1 MTDKDV
7 ERVAKAIVTSFE
19 QGSPDLAMEMRM
31 DWQTWAPE
39 ARAAIA
45 AYESAVTERVRD
57 AVIKAYIAGA
67 TDVHEH
73 WQEDNDPDFTEAAHD
88 YASAALTSTDAATDI
103 AKLGTV
109 SLTSIDGH
117 CVWIDFPSRED
128 AERMYAVLT
137 KGSE

>member
-7 ERVAKAIVTSFE
+7 ERVKEALDWLVYEEVEGRDAWLD
-19 QGSPDLAMEMRM
+19 DLARV
-31 DWQTWAPE
+31 AC
-39 ARAAIA
+39 A
-45 AYESAVTERVRD
+45 AYESAVSERVRD

-73 WQEDNDPDFTEAAHD
+73 WQEDSDPDFTEAAHD
-88 YASAALTSTDAATDI
+88 YASAALTSTDTVTDI

-117 CVWIDFPSRED
+117 CVRIDFPSRED